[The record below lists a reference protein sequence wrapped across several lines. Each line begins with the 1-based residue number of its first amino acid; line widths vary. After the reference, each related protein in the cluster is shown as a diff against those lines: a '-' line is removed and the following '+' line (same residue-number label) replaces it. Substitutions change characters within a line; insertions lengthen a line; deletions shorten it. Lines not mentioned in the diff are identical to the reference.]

1 MFFVFNQKEEKRAI
15 ERITKMV
22 EYNKLKIGRI
32 NRSVK
37 RVLELKE
44 KYKISDKEKIVG
56 VDIQKINRKI
66 QEVRDKCL

>member
-1 MFFVFNQKEEKRAI
+1 
-15 ERITKMV
+15 MV